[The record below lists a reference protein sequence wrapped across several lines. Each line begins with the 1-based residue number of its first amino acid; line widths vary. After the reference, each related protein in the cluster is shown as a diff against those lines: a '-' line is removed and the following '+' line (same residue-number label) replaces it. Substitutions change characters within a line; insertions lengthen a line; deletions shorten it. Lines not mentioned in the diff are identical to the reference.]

1 MKYVVTI
8 LTSIFVSVFV
18 AAGISFVHP
27 SVSKAAS
34 GGGYV
39 KTCTGG
45 HMYLNAYEKRTFAL
59 HNQIRRNHNLRPFCL
74 HPKLTRAAREHSQ
87 DMIRRDYFSHYTKGS
102 GLDPGQRLD
111 RIGYNW
117 RTYGENIAYGT
128 GSRGEPDNIMND
140 WMNSDGH
147 RANILN
153 GKFHEIGIG
162 EVTGEFNGYNDTS
175 MYTVDFGT
183 RF

>member
-1 MKYVVTI
+1 MRYVVTI
-8 LTSIFVSVFV
+8 LASIFLAVFV
-18 AAGISFVHP
+18 AAGVSFVHP

-45 HMYLNAYEKRTFAL
+45 SMYLNAYEKRTFAL
-59 HNQIRRNHNLRPFCL
+59 HNQIRRDYNLRTFCL
-74 HPKLTRAAREHSQ
+74 HPRLVRAAREHSQ
-87 DMIRRDYFSHYTKGS
+87 DMIKRDYFSHYTKGS

-111 RIGYNW
+111 RVGYNW
-117 RTYGENIAYGT
+117 RIYAENIAYGS
-128 GSRGEPDNIMND
+128 GAHGEPDSIMNA

-147 RANILN
+147 RRNILN
-153 GKFHEIGIG
+153 GKLREIGIG
-162 EVTGEFNGYNDTS
+162 EVTGEFSGYKNVS

-183 RF
+183 R